1 MKDTYGELKLPKGFI
16 LYHTTDNNFIQKS
29 EEDYH
34 INYIIIFLYNIYICK
49 FIILICKQNITCM
62 I

>member
-29 EEDYH
+29 TSF
-34 INYIIIFLYNIYICK
+34 III
-49 FIILICKQNITCM
+49 
-62 I
+62 